1 MVQNRACGLNKYM
14 KDLLPTPKNQE
25 FLDLYMKLIA
35 SAVGDN
41 TLKTELH
48 HILPRSM
55 GGSNEK
61 SNLVYLTTAQHYE
74 AHYLLWKAYGNQQ
87 MSCAFHLMTTNRAD
101 RRQLTVDEF
110 VQLRE
115 DYRNSKKEYW
125 KTLPDEKKEQHRKLS
140 NPWANKTPDEREVYK
155 QKCNSWINK
164 PEEELNSRKEKQ
176 SAKMSALYKGVGFG
190 DKESRIQAYKETVSK
205 RTSEDKANL
214 NYGNNRGTIWINDGT
229 SNKRQ
234 NSTDSIP
241 IGWVRGRIKQGTI

>member
-1 MVQNRACGLNKYM
+1 M
-14 KDLLPTPKNQE
+14 KDLLPTPKKQE
-25 FLDLYMKLIA
+25 FLDLYMTLIA
-35 SAVGDN
+35 SAVSDSN
-41 TLKTELH
+41 LKTELH

-61 SNLVYLTTAQHYE
+61 SNVVHLTTAQHYE
-74 AHYLLWKAYGNQQ
+74 AHYLLWKAYSNQQ

-101 RRQLTVDEF
+101 RRQLSVDEF

-125 KTLPDEKKEQHRKLS
+125 KSLPEEKKEQHRKNS
-140 NPWANKTPDEREVYK
+140 NPWANKTPEEKKVYK

-164 PEEELNSRKEKQ
+164 HEEELNSRKEKQ

-190 DKESRIQAYKETVSK
+190 NKEDRIQAYKETVSK
-205 RTSEDKANL
+205 RTSEDRANL
-214 NYGNNRGTIWINDGT
+214 NYGNNRGTIWINDGA

-234 NSTDSIP
+234 NSTDSIS